1 MPYYNQ
7 PYSYQPYGQAMPD
20 QLGQLRQA
28 QQFQPMQM
36 QTMAQPQTQQEPMIW
51 VQGEA
56 GMKAY
61 YVSPGCTA
69 VLWDS
74 ERYVFYIKTADQ
86 NGVPSARTF
95 DYSERTGTPSPVSV
109 AGNNYVTRQEFN
121 ALVAQINQMMQPR
134 AAETEVRDA
143 E

>member
-1 MPYYNQ
+1 MAFYNQ

-20 QLGQLRQA
+20 QLAQLRQA
-28 QQFQPMQM
+28 QYQPMQM
-36 QTMAQPQTQQEPMIW
+36 HIMTQPQAQQEPMIW

-61 YVSPGCTA
+61 YVAPGCTA

-109 AGNNYVTRQEFN
+109 AGNDYVTRREFDTF
-121 ALVAQINQMMQPR
+121 VAQINQMMQPR
-134 AAETEVRDA
+134 AAETEVHHA